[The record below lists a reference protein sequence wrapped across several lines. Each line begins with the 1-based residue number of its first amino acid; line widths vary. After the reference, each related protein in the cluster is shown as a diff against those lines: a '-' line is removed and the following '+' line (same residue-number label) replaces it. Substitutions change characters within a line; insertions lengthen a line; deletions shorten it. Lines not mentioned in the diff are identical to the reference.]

1 MSTQKWMLFF
11 FVLFVGFSLIY
22 RILLSKKRKGSRILF
37 FFILLFLT
45 SLCSLF
51 RFFILDWIVAGQTTA
66 VSTFIWNVSS
76 ESTHKILRISSL
88 PSGRSPGTI
97 RPLARSL
104 TFQHRAGRLEQLDNL
119 RNSLRFFFTIE
130 QVSQN
135 NQTIREI
142 PRILSS
148 GRSLRTIRPLV
159 KFFVFFLHHRASHLE
174 QLDHLRDP
182 SHFIIGHVV
191 TYFQAPRAG
200 DSVYLF

>member
-51 RFFILDWIVAGQTTA
+51 RFFILDWIVVGLTTA

-97 RPLARSL
+97 
-104 TFQHRAGRLEQLDNL
+104 N
-119 RNSLRFFFTIE
+119 
-130 QVSQN
+130 
-135 NQTIREI
+135 
-142 PRILSS
+142 
-148 GRSLRTIRPLV
+148 
-159 KFFVFFLHHRASHLE
+159 
-174 QLDHLRDP
+174 HLRDP
-182 SHFIIGHVV
+182 SHFSIGQV
-191 TYFQAPRAG
+191 AWNN
-200 DSVYLF
+200 